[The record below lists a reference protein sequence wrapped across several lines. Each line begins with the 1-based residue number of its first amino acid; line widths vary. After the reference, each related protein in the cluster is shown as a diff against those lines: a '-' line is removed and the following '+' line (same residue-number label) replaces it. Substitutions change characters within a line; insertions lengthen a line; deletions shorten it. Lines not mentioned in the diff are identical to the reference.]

1 MKFVDGVTVPVCS
14 YSDRTLSVI
23 NVNFYFDIW
32 SLHGRQAVSSAGAG
46 AGAVGNGL
54 TIL

>member
-23 NVNFYFDIW
+23 NVNFYFDIC
-32 SLHGRQAVSSAGAG
+32 SLHGRQAVVLVLVLLAMA
-46 AGAVGNGL
+46 
-54 TIL
+54 